1 MVDRTRLLRVGTGLG
16 SFVQVGDVMAD
27 RDIDD
32 PIDYGSIVR
41 NNLMKRPGYAPYCMG
56 CASFSRMV
64 WDGEQ
69 FKHYCGARTE
79 FPEDFTTGYKA
90 RWHGVTP

>member
-1 MVDRTRLLRVGTGLG
+1 MAE
-16 SFVQVGDVMAD
+16 GDL
-27 RDIDD
+27 DD
-32 PIDYGSIVR
+32 PTDYGSIVR

-56 CASFSRMV
+56 CSSMSRMV

-79 FPEDFTTGYKA
+79 FPGDFIAGYKA
-90 RWHGVTP
+90 RWHQPKETDQ